1 MEFVFLSNKKEK
13 QTIKITLPTKDQ
25 VIFYILTNNGIYI
38 GEDIMNNFEDYSS
51 EWSELFEEGNNVL
64 TELRLTVEK

>member
-25 VIFYILTNNGIYI
+25 VIFYLLTNNGIYI